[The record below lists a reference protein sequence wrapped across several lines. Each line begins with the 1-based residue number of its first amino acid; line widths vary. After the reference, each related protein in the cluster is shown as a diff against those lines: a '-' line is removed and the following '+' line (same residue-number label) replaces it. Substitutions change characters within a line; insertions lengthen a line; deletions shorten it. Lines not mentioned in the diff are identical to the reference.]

1 MDVTHICFA
10 AAAAE
15 LIRLARQG
23 KQGQRRRDA
32 RPRKSPSLP
41 STSLSSFQWM
51 QGISDSACIKE
62 KSLRQATCIRFHD
75 SGQVMTLM
83 QFIFF
88 SQDNITRKATLE
100 KERQSASI
108 AIITQ
113 PRSNRVEMIVSPTLS
128 QMCNRL
134 SVFRGKKSSEVAE

>member
-1 MDVTHICFA
+1 MS
-10 AAAAE
+10 
-15 LIRLARQG
+15 LISVLPPPSLLGSLARENKDREG
-23 KQGQRRRDA
+23 EMQGQGRVL
-32 RPRKSPSLP
+32 PFP
-41 STSLSSFQWM
+41 STSLSSFQCM